1 MNESQNRYI
10 DPETGKLLDSAQSE
24 VVGAIGGGLLGSMAI
39 NALGQYN
46 TYKEGLGAQ
55 EQIPGLIADT
65 EAMLEKDRLDLE
77 LVDLAHKY
85 REDPSVLDQFHPD
98 SREIIRQDIDLLER
112 IHGREKWDRINELP
126 FKERAE
132 MFIKSQ
138 KPSYDGYPH
147 RVVEEMKGIYGP
159 RPMHPEVPVVL
170 REEIAAK
177 SKDIED
183 FKAML
188 DEPVK
193 FDWKKAAPSLDHYKP
208 KNLLGTVMNPYVA
221 TGLFAGAMGGK
232 AYDEY
237 NKHKALI
244 AQREALNEKTA
255 ALKLPKLKMPKPKT
269 PDNAPLIPKKVKRI
283 GTLGL
288 GAGVLGYTGVKATQ
302 QFQAGSD
309 LAERVKSEGMAA
321 KTPAQLEKER
331 NNQTKVANDITFEG
345 TDQHMKTAYEKYQEL
360 EKIAGARDA
369 LQQGIGHLT
378 GGNVN
383 FHQGALEDAIALG
396 DHEGIQQLLQG
407 RVDDAVKSRNIAR
420 GVAGAAA
427 GTGAAGAGVAV
438 HQHSQEKSA
447 FQKYED
453 LEKIALNLGGLGNA
467 AKGVKESAKN
477 FGGTVK
483 KTLHD
488 ASGKDVKK
496 WEATRE
502 RAMESGMGAKGLQ
515 ATDKR
520 LAQASADQAK
530 ARKQVGIAA
539 GGLAA
544 GGAGA
549 AIAGKAIHDRNQ
561 EKTAAVTEE
570 EGKQS
575 VIPTGTKIGAG
586 IGAATMAP
594 LWGIIGSAD
603 GMGSAV
609 AHGVGGGVAGAVNG
623 ALLGTGA
630 ELMIRGTKALK
641 EKESNEKTA
650 LEKYEALAKE
660 AGIGNAV
667 KKGVNHL
674 TGKNVKFHQ
683 GMVDDSIKLGDNVG
697 TIQMLQKNVE
707 GAKKA
712 RNIARGVAGGTV
724 GAAAAGTAGGMM
736 AAKSNGQEK
745 VAKEVAQE
753 DSQYALDHPFTKTI
767 KDGAEIGAKIGAP
780 LGAIGGGIAG
790 LEFGGSKMKGIPAAL
805 AGAAA
810 GTIGGGLTG
819 ALSGAS
825 ATPLLAAERQYV
837 NDKLHE
843 GGSGASAGALA
854 GGLIGGG
861 VSALS
866 APATATMTGSVLPA
880 IAGIATGALTGA
892 GVGSLVGKNQE
903 KHYNNVHNGEFE
915 TSKVLE
921 RRQARQ
927 PQAGLEQTAEVESDA
942 IDKAASEV
950 INELFKEASAVIADD
965 SMEKVASIQS
975 PISKINGSMF
985 GYDRLK

>member
-46 TYKEGLGAQ
+46 TYKEGLGAK

-453 LEKIALNLGGLGNA
+453 LEKVALNLGGLGNA

-502 RAMESGMGAKGLQ
+502 RVMESGMGAKGLQ

-520 LAQASADQAK
+520 LAQAAADTAK

-561 EKTAAVTEE
+561 EKTA
-570 EGKQS
+570 
-575 VIPTGTKIGAG
+575 
-586 IGAATMAP
+586 
-594 LWGIIGSAD
+594 
-603 GMGSAV
+603 
-609 AHGVGGGVAGAVNG
+609 
-623 ALLGTGA
+623 
-630 ELMIRGTKALK
+630 
-641 EKESNEKTA
+641 

-674 TGKNVKFHQ
+674 TGKNVKFQQ
-683 GMVDDSIKLGDNVG
+683 GMLDDSIKLGDSVG
-697 TIQMLQKNVE
+697 TIQMLQKNVD

-712 RNIARGVAGGTV
+712 RNVARGVAGGTV

-745 VAKEVAQE
+745 VAKEVTQE
-753 DSQYALDHPFTKTI
+753 DSQYALDHPFKKTI
-767 KDGAEIGAKIGAP
+767 KDGAEIGAMIGAP

-819 ALSGAS
+819 ALSGVS
-825 ATPLLAAERQYV
+825 ATPILAAERHYV

-843 GGSGASAGALA
+843 GGSGTSAGALA

-861 VSALS
+861 ASALS
-866 APATATMTGSVLPA
+866 APATVAMTGSVLPA

>member
-24 VVGAIGGGLLGSMAI
+24 VVGAVGGGLLGSMAI

-46 TYKEGLGAQ
+46 TYKDGLSAH

-65 EAMLEKDRLDLE
+65 ESMLEKDKLDLE

-177 SKDIED
+177 TKDIED
-183 FKAML
+183 FRAML

-193 FDWKKAAPSLDHYKP
+193 FDWKKAAPSLEHYKP
-208 KNLLGTVMNPYVA
+208 RNLLGTVMNPYVA
-221 TGLFAGAMGGK
+221 TGLFVGAMGGK

-244 AQREALNEKTA
+244 EQREMLNEKTA

-269 PDNAPLIPKKVKRI
+269 PDGAPLVPKKVKRI

-302 QFQAGSD
+302 QFQEGSD
-309 LAERVKSEGMAA
+309 LAERMKVQGMAA

-331 NNQTKVANDITFEG
+331 NNQMKVANDITIEG
-345 TDQHMKTAYEKYQEL
+345 TDQHMKTAYEKYAEL

-383 FHQGALEDAIALG
+383 LHQGALEDAIALG
-396 DHEGIQQLLQG
+396 DNEGIQQLLQG
-407 RVDDAVKSRNIAR
+407 RVDDALKSRNIAR
-420 GVAGAAA
+420 GVVGAAA

-477 FGGTVK
+477 AGDAVK
-483 KTLHD
+483 KTLHN
-488 ASGKDVKK
+488 ASGKKVKN
-496 WEATRE
+496 WEAE
-502 RAMESGMGAKGLQ
+502 KAKVPELGLGAGYEKKV
-515 ATDKR
+515 DDR
-520 LAQASADQAK
+520 LAQAKADTAK

-544 GGAGA
+544 GATGA
-549 AIAGKAIHDRNQ
+549 AIAGKAIHDRRQ
-561 EKTAAVTEE
+561 
-570 EGKQS
+570 
-575 VIPTGTKIGAG
+575 
-586 IGAATMAP
+586 
-594 LWGIIGSAD
+594 
-603 GMGSAV
+603 
-609 AHGVGGGVAGAVNG
+609 
-623 ALLGTGA
+623 
-630 ELMIRGTKALK
+630 
-641 EKESNEKTA
+641 EKTA

-660 AGIGNAV
+660 AGIGNVV

-674 TGKNVKFHQ
+674 TGKNVKVQQ
-683 GMVDDSIKLGDNVG
+683 GMLDDSIKLGDSVG
-697 TIQMLQKNVE
+697 TIQMLQGKVDA
-707 GAKKA
+707 AKKS
-712 RNIARGVAGGTV
+712 RNVARGAAAGTV

-745 VAKEVAQE
+745 VAKEVTQE
-753 DSQYALDHPFTKTI
+753 DSQYALDHPLKKTLA
-767 KDGAEIGAKIGAP
+767 DGAEIGTMIGAP
-780 LGAIGGGIAG
+780 IGALAGTVAGGVTGGGRGALLGAGAGVLGGGI
-790 LEFGGSKMKGIPAAL
+790 
-805 AGAAA
+805 
-810 GTIGGGLTG
+810 TG
-819 ALSGAS
+819 ALGGVGTSVGMLS
-825 ATPLLAAERQYV
+825 ARDHA
-837 NDKLHE
+837 NNKLHE
-843 GGSGASAGALA
+843 GAAGAPAGALA
-854 GGLIGGG
+854 GGLFSGGLA
-861 VSALS
+861 ALS
-866 APATATMTGSVLPA
+866 APASISATGRVAPA
-880 IAGIATGALTGA
+880 VANIVGNAGLGAGIGAL
-892 GVGSLVGKNQE
+892 VGSNQE
-903 KHYNNVHNGEFE
+903 KHYNNVHNGEFA
-915 TSKVLE
+915 TNKQVE
-921 RRQARQ
+921 RQE
-927 PQAGLEQTAEVESDA
+927 GLEQTAEVESDA

-950 INELFKEASAVIADD
+950 INELFKEASSVIADD
-965 SMEKVASIQS
+965 TMDKVASIQS